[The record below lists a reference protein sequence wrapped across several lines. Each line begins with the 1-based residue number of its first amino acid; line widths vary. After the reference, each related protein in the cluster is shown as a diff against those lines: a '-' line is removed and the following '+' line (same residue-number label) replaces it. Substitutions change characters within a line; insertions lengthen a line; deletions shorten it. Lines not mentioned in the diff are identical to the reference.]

1 MEGELATVVDDILH
15 GIGFE
20 GTPPDHAGAERSKYE
35 DLLALRNLAR
45 SADPS
50 TTVMEFSTMLTTR
63 KSAGDSPSVGAIT
76 ISTVHSAKGREWPV
90 VFMMGLAEGLFPISY
105 ATTDAAIE
113 EERRLFYVGITR
125 AREELVLSMG
135 ERSKETSPLR
145 ELSRFVSGLS
155 V

>member
-1 MEGELATVVDDILH
+1 
-15 GIGFE
+15 
-20 GTPPDHAGAERSKYE
+20 
-35 DLLALRNLAR
+35 
-45 SADPS
+45 
-50 TTVMEFSTMLTTR
+50 MLTTR

-105 ATTDAAIE
+105 ATTDSAIE

-155 V
+155 VSP